1 MVRSYIP
8 SLNFSPSAQE
18 KADLWRSALEER
30 LLSSNDSSMIRAHI
44 SKYRSLMPSLSL
56 LFSVLE
62 SFHLSGRLP
71 SELSESS
78 VDLAC
83 TWCVKLE
90 SHLRKLYENTSHSKN
105 QSATVLAEKIKGG
118 MVVDGQRLREI
129 NRRNWVG
136 LRSADELEE
145 AIAILKAHNWV
156 RVETAQTLGGPSEC
170 LRINP
175 ALVLEVAR

>member
-1 MVRSYIP
+1 
-8 SLNFSPSAQE
+8 
-18 KADLWRSALEER
+18 
-30 LLSSNDSSMIRAHI
+30 
-44 SKYRSLMPSLSL
+44 
-56 LFSVLE
+56 
-62 SFHLSGRLP
+62 
-71 SELSESS
+71 
-78 VDLAC
+78 
-83 TWCVKLE
+83 VKLE
-90 SHLRKLYENTSHSKN
+90 SHLHKLYENTSHSKN
-105 QSATVLAEKIKGG
+105 QSAAVLAEKIKGG
-118 MVVDGQRLREI
+118 MVIDGQRLREI